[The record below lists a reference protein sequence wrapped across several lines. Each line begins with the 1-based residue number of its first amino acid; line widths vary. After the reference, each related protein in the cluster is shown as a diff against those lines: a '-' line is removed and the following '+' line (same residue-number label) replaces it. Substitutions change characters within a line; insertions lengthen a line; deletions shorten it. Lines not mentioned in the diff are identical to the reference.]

1 MPICRAGTLSVKNAW
16 SYGWATTLLV
26 RTAGSEF
33 EDLDD
38 QDMPEVIEA
47 EFEDPAD
54 QEMAEVVDLVGDS
67 E

>member
-1 MPICRAGTLSVKNAW
+1 MVIRLGDHPTCPHCRERYRHGQARDLYVGA
-16 SYGWATTLLV
+16 
-26 RTAGSEF
+26 EF